1 MALKNIRKGKTRK
14 GRKLPI
20 FLNDEE
26 RKNLLK
32 QPNPRYFTGERNKL
46 LIEFMLNLGTRISET
61 VNMKWTHVNLM
72 TGKILIYQGK
82 NSKDRYVYAG
92 NGLVNDLRHW
102 KDRQA
107 EKLGIVDYVFTTG
120 KGEKL
125 LQRYIQVM
133 VKRYAKKAGINKDIT
148 PHKLRHTFATDFYKQ
163 THDILQTG
171 KALGHADVSTTMIY
185 THVVD
190 DDLEEAMKNFR
201 NNN

>member
-1 MALKNIRKGKTRK
+1 MALKTVRKVKTRK
-14 GRKLPI
+14 ERKLPV
-20 FLNDEE
+20 FLNEDE
-26 RKNLLK
+26 RKDLLN

-46 LIEFMLNLGTRISET
+46 LIGFMLDLGTRISET
-61 VNMKWTHVNLM
+61 VNMKWDHVNLM
-72 TGKILIYQGK
+72 TGKILVKLGK

-92 NGLVNDLRHW
+92 NELVDNLRHW

-107 EKLGIVDYVFTTG
+107 EKQGQVDYVFTTG
-120 KGEKL
+120 KGDKL

-133 VKRYAKKAGINKDIT
+133 VKRYANKAGITKDVT

-201 NNN
+201 NK